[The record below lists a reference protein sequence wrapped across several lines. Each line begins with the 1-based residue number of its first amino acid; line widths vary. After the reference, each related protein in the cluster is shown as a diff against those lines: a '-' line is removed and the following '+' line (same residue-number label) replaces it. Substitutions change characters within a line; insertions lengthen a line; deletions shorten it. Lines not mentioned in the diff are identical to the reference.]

1 MSKITIDAVTVEL
14 LKAAGP
20 DTILTGP
27 DGQPVAG
34 VVPLKLLA
42 EWEWMLRERER
53 LIAEALSPESI
64 DELNRIEAEGG
75 GIPHDEVMKRLGLA

>member
-1 MSKITIDAVTVEL
+1 MSKSQIDAATVEL

-20 DTILTGP
+20 DAVLTGP

-34 VVPLKLLA
+34 VVPLKLMV
-42 EWEWMLRERER
+42 EWEWLLRERQR
-53 LIAEALSPESI
+53 LIDAAVAEESI
-64 DELNRIEAEGG
+64 EELNRIEAAGG